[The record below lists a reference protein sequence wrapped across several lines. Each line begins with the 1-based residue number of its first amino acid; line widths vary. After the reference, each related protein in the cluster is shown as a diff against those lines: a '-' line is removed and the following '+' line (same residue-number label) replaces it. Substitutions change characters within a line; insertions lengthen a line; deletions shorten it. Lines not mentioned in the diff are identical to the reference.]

1 MLTLRADDRVLLLAI
16 PPVPDLAAMARVLIT
31 GSVVALGTPEEVDDA
46 RREMAEFDNVLFL
59 EASPERV
66 PWRDQ
71 FFTKILIPPHLERL
85 LPEISNEIHRLL
97 APGGTIVS
105 SGVDV

>member
-1 MLTLRADDRVLLLAI
+1 
-16 PPVPDLAAMARVLIT
+16 MARVLMA
-31 GSVVALGTPEEVDDA
+31 GSVVVLGTSEEVDNA

-59 EASPERV
+59 EASPERI

-71 FFTKILIPPHLERL
+71 FFTKVVVPPHLERL

>member
-16 PPVPDLAAMARVLIT
+16 PPVPDLVAMAGVLMT
-31 GSVVALGTPEEVDDA
+31 GSVVALGTQEEVDRA
-46 RREMAEFDNVLFL
+46 RSEMAEFDNVLFL
-59 EASPERV
+59 EASPERI

-71 FFTKILIPPHLERL
+71 FFTKVVVPPHLERL

>member
-1 MLTLRADDRVLLLAI
+1 MVTLRADDRVLILAI
-16 PPVPDLAAMARVLIT
+16 PPVPDLAAMARTLTT
-31 GSVVALGTPEEVDDA
+31 GSVVALGTPEEVDNA
-46 RREMAEFDNVLFL
+46 RRGMADFDNVLFL
-59 EASPERV
+59 EASPERI

-71 FFTKILIPPHLERL
+71 FFTKVVVPPHLQRL

-105 SGVDV
+105 SGMDV

>member
-16 PPVPDLAAMARVLIT
+16 PPVLDLATMARVLMA
-31 GSVVALGTPEEVDDA
+31 GSVVALGTSEEVDNA

-59 EASPERV
+59 EASPERI

-71 FFTKILIPPHLERL
+71 FFTKVVVPPHLERL

>member
-1 MLTLRADDRVLLLAI
+1 MPTFRADDRVLLLAI
-16 PPVPDLAAMARVLIT
+16 PSVPDLAAMARVLSA
-31 GSVVALGTPEEVDDA
+31 GSVVALGTSEEVDNA
-46 RREMAEFDNVLFL
+46 RRDMATFDNVMFL

-71 FFTKILIPPHLERL
+71 FFTKVVVPPHLERL
-85 LPEISNEIHRLL
+85 LPDISNEIHRLL

-105 SGVDV
+105 SGANV